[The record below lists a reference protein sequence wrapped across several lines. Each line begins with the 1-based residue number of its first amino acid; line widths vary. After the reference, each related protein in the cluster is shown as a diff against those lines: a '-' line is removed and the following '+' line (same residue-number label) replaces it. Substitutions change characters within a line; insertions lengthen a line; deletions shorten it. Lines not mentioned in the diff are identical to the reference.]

1 MKNRSTII
9 ALLIGLSLFGAA
21 CSKGE
26 GTSAGAGGASVSD
39 AAASMSDDDKHKL
52 FEAASAAQ
60 NFEIKMEVQK
70 KLGLTDSEGKKPTA
84 AFQPF
89 LQAHNEWLVKNA
101 SFKAE
106 YADQNK
112 AKEYVNSHMPK

>member
-9 ALLIGLSLFGAA
+9 AFLISLALFGVA
-21 CSKGE
+21 CSKG
-26 GTSAGAGGASVSD
+26 GDAGAGGASVSN
-39 AAASMSDDDKHKL
+39 AAASMSDDEKHKL
-52 FEAASAAQ
+52 FEAASAAK

-70 KLGLTDSEGKKPTA
+70 NLGLTDSEGKKPTA

-89 LQAHNEWLVKNA
+89 LQAHDAWLVKNA
-101 SFKAE
+101 SFKTE

-112 AKEYVNSHMPK
+112 AKDYVASHMPK